1 MKKTIIALL
10 VIFAAFSPL
19 KGHGPGQGKG
29 LFSRPKKLFAN
40 ILVVILP
47 YYFEQNPCFARDM
60 VIDTKDSKTIFINS
74 CSGCHNNGGNLLN
87 PAKTLK
93 KDDLL
98 KFEVF
103 ERSKLSA
110 LISQGR
116 GQMPAYGEFI
126 SPKGNL
132 MPAKLTPT
140 EIDNL
145 SDYIID
151 MAEKSWPASEISK
164 NCDEYP
170 GC

>member
-1 MKKTIIALL
+1 MKKIIIALL
-10 VIFAAFSPL
+10 VIFATLTVEGLGKLTFS
-19 KGHGPGQGKG
+19 
-29 LFSRPKKLFAN
+29 SSKKLLVAN
-40 ILVVILP
+40 ILVVLSISP

-60 VIDTKDSKTIFINS
+60 VVDSKDSKTIFINS
-74 CSGCHNNGGNLLN
+74 CSGCHSNGGNLLN
-87 PAKTLK
+87 GAKTLK

-98 KFEVF
+98 KFELF
-103 ERSKLSA
+103 EKSKLSV

-132 MPAKLTPT
+132 MPAKLTPS

-145 SDYIID
+145 SDYIVE
-151 MAEKSWPASEISK
+151 MAEKSWPASEISR